1 MLVSINKSIRSLLK
15 ISSEHNKIVWY
26 AKKFCPS
33 TSSKLLD
40 VGCGEGRYLS
50 SLTNLGYDVL
60 GVEQNEVIVNRNKL
74 AGLNCVTVDDFLKDE
89 KKFDLILISHVIE
102 HFEPNGLKVFLE
114 NYLRRL
120 RTGGILII
128 ATPLM
133 NPRFYDDFD
142 HIKPYSPVGI
152 MMVFGSEASQVQYY
166 SSEKMQLLDVW
177 FRSSYF
183 RPSNY
188 RGRYIPSTTGRIYF
202 LIEIASA
209 LLWRLSFGLIGRK
222 DGWVGV
228 FQKISQ

>member
-1 MLVSINKSIRSLLK
+1 MKSLKIAMRLLLK
-15 ISSEHNKIVWY
+15 NNSEQEKVLSIIKHYCSNSTHKI
-26 AKKFCPS
+26 
-33 TSSKLLD
+33 LD
-40 VGCGEGRYLS
+40 IGCGEGRYLKI
-50 SLTNLGYDVL
+50 LKKFGYNYL
-60 GVEQNEVIVNRNKL
+60 GVEINQDLVSKNIAKEF
-74 AGLNCVTVDDFLKDE
+74 NCVTTDTFFKGDA
-89 KKFDLILISHVIE
+89 KFDLILMSHIVE
-102 HFEPNGLKVFLE
+102 HFEPNSLKVFLE
-114 NYLRRL
+114 SYLKRL
-120 RTGGILII
+120 NNGGILII

-152 MMVFGSEASQVQYY
+152 MMVFGSETSQVQYY
-166 SSEKMQLLDVW
+166 SSEKIRLLDVW

-188 RGRYIPSTTGRIYF
+188 KGRYIPSTAGKIYL

-209 LLWRLSFGLIGRK
+209 LLWKFSFGLIGRK

>member
-1 MLVSINKSIRSLLK
+1 MLYFIIRFIKSLLK
-15 ISSEHNKIVWY
+15 NPFEHDKIVRY
-26 AKKFCPS
+26 VKKYCPS
-33 TSSKLLD
+33 SNSKLLD
-40 VGCGEGRYLS
+40 VGCGEGRYLR

-74 AGLNCVTVDDFLKDE
+74 AGLNCVTVDDFLRN
-89 KKFDLILISHVIE
+89 KKEFDLILMSHVVE
-102 HFEPNGLKVFLE
+102 HFEPNSLKDFLE
-114 NYLRRL
+114 SYLKRL
-120 RTGGILII
+120 RTGGVLII

-152 MMVFGSEASQVQYY
+152 MMVFGSEVSQVQYY
-166 SSEKMQLLDVW
+166 SSEKIRLLDVW

-183 RPSNY
+183 RFSNY
-188 RGRYIPSTTGRIYF
+188 RARYIPTTAGRIYF
-202 LIEIASA
+202 LIEIVSA